1 MTSRHFRD
9 DRGSTAVELPL
20 AVGLLLL
27 PVVIVILSVPQWPE
41 RQSIATSAA
50 RQAVS
55 LYATGNTPAQGTDL
69 ANRAVAQTAANY
81 GLDNLTLELT
91 GEWCRGC
98 EVTAHVTVTIPAV
111 QLPLAGTVGS
121 FEWTAISTARID
133 DYRSITPSDAP

>member
-1 MTSRHFRD
+1 MTRRPPRD
-9 DRGSTAVELPL
+9 DCGSTAVELPL

-50 RQAVS
+50 KEAVS
-55 LYATGNTPAQGTDL
+55 LYSTGSNPADGADL
-69 ANRAVAQTAANY
+69 AANAVAQTAANY
-81 GLDNLTLELT
+81 GLDNLSLELT

-98 EVTAHVTVTIPAV
+98 EVTAHVTVTIPAI
-111 QLPLAGTVGS
+111 QLPFAGEVGS
-121 FEWTAISTARID
+121 FEWTATSSARID